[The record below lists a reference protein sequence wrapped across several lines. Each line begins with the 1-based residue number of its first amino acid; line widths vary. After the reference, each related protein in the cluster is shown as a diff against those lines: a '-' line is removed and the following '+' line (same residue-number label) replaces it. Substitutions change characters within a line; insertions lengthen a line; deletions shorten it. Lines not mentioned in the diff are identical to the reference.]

1 MSRVE
6 ELISVVR
13 EHPSEAVDKLL
24 GMART
29 LSARPS
35 SATPYVPVKLRGLWN
50 DMEITE
56 ADLRQARKEMWRKF
70 EDSEAA

>member
-1 MSRVE
+1 MSHVE

-13 EHPSEAVDKLL
+13 ELPSEAVDELL

-35 SATPYVPVKLRGLWN
+35 SATPYVPVKLRGLWKTTCPIVSFLMAN
-50 DMEITE
+50 LSKPSMP
-56 ADLRQARKEMWRKF
+56 
-70 EDSEAA
+70 

>member
-1 MSRVE
+1 MSHVE

-13 EHPSEAVDKLL
+13 ELPSEAVDELL

-35 SATPYVPVKLRGLWN
+35 SATPYVPVKLRGLWKTVEEYRN
-50 DMEITE
+50 H
-56 ADLRQARKEMWRKF
+56 RGGF
-70 EDSEAA
+70 AACT